1 MHLTRFTDL
10 SLRVLIYLTHNERK
24 GLVTVTELAER
35 FKWSR
40 NHMVKVVHFMSTKN
54 WVQTHR
60 GRFGGLTLKMH
71 PSEYKI
77 GDIVQ
82 ILEEQG
88 ELIDCFEPH
97 ECALAKCCKLR
108 SLLNEATRDFYSRLN
123 TATLETLTNS
133 DEIREI
139 VSGKDLLR
147 AQPDAPTPPS
157 SELIR
162 LMEERVARELR
173 KARQQCFC
181 STDRPKKAPP
191 GACLRGFS
199 IPSFSLFP
207 DAYTRKNLAETP
219 KTAASFVANSGVMGL
234 TPCSMSET
242 RT

>member
-1 MHLTRFTDL
+1 MVPQPHGQGC
-10 SLRVLIYLTHNERK
+10 SLHEHQ
-24 GLVTVTELAER
+24 ELGSDSPR
-35 FKWSR
+35 QIR
-40 NHMVKVVHFMSTKN
+40 RPH
-54 WVQTHR
+54 
-60 GRFGGLTLKMH
+60 H

-82 ILEEQG
+82 IFEEQG

-97 ECALAKCCKLR
+97 ECALAKCYKLR

-139 VSGKDLLR
+139 ISGKDLLR

-173 KARQQCFC
+173 KARQ
-181 STDRPKKAPP
+181 
-191 GACLRGFS
+191 
-199 IPSFSLFP
+199 
-207 DAYTRKNLAETP
+207 
-219 KTAASFVANSGVMGL
+219 
-234 TPCSMSET
+234 
-242 RT
+242 

>member
-139 VSGKDLLR
+139 ISGKDLLR
-147 AQPDAPTPPS
+147 AQPDSNASAALIAPKKPRQAPACGAFPFRRFRFFLTPTPGRTSPKRRRRPRAS
-157 SELIR
+157 
-162 LMEERVARELR
+162 LR
-173 KARQQCFC
+173 
-181 STDRPKKAPP
+181 
-191 GACLRGFS
+191 
-199 IPSFSLFP
+199 
-207 DAYTRKNLAETP
+207 TRA
-219 KTAASFVANSGVMGL
+219 
-234 TPCSMSET
+234 
-242 RT
+242 

>member
-173 KARQQCFC
+173 KARQECFC

-191 GACLRGFS
+191 GACGA
-199 IPSFSLFP
+199 FP
-207 DAYTRKNLAETP
+207 FRR
-219 KTAASFVANSGVMGL
+219 FRFFL
-234 TPCSMSET
+234 TPTPGKTSPKRRRRPRASLRT
-242 RT
+242 RA

>member
-88 ELIDCFEPH
+88 EPSSRTNAPLPNAASSAAFSTRPP
-97 ECALAKCCKLR
+97 ATSTRASTRPRLR
-108 SLLNEATRDFYSRLN
+108 RSR
-123 TATLETLTNS
+123 TATK
-133 DEIREI
+133 
-139 VSGKDLLR
+139 SGKSSPAR
-147 AQPDAPTPPS
+147 TCSVPSPTPRRRRAAS
-157 SELIR
+157 SSALWRRASPANSARPDSNASAALI
-162 LMEERVARELR
+162 A
-173 KARQQCFC
+173 
-181 STDRPKKAPP
+181 PKKPRQAPAC
-191 GACLRGFS
+191 GA
-199 IPSFSLFP
+199 FP
-207 DAYTRKNLAETP
+207 FRR
-219 KTAASFVANSGVMGL
+219 FRFFL
-234 TPCSMSET
+234 TPTPGRTSPKRRRRPRASLRT
-242 RT
+242 RA

>member
-88 ELIDCFEPH
+88 ELIDCSVP
-97 ECALAKCCKLR
+97 
-108 SLLNEATRDFYSRLN
+108 S
-123 TATLETLTNS
+123 
-133 DEIREI
+133 
-139 VSGKDLLR
+139 
-147 AQPDAPTPPS
+147 PTPRRRRAAS
-157 SELIR
+157 SSALWRRASPANSARPDSNASAALI
-162 LMEERVARELR
+162 A
-173 KARQQCFC
+173 
-181 STDRPKKAPP
+181 PKKPRQAPAC
-191 GACLRGFS
+191 GA
-199 IPSFSLFP
+199 FP
-207 DAYTRKNLAETP
+207 FRR
-219 KTAASFVANSGVMGL
+219 FRFFL
-234 TPCSMSET
+234 TPTPGRTSPKRRRRPRASLRT
-242 RT
+242 RA

>member
-139 VSGKDLLR
+139 ISRTCSVPS
-147 AQPDAPTPPS
+147 PTPRRRRAAS
-157 SELIR
+157 SSALWRRASPANSARPDSNASAALI
-162 LMEERVARELR
+162 A
-173 KARQQCFC
+173 
-181 STDRPKKAPP
+181 PKKPRQAPAC
-191 GACLRGFS
+191 GA
-199 IPSFSLFP
+199 FP
-207 DAYTRKNLAETP
+207 FRR
-219 KTAASFVANSGVMGL
+219 FRFFL
-234 TPCSMSET
+234 TPTPGRTSPKRRRRPRASLRT
-242 RT
+242 RA

>member
-108 SLLNEATRDFYSRLN
+108 SLLNETTRDFYSRLN

-139 VSGKDLLR
+139 ISGKGLLR

-162 LMEERVARELR
+162 LMEARVARELR
-173 KARQQCFC
+173 KARQ
-181 STDRPKKAPP
+181 
-191 GACLRGFS
+191 
-199 IPSFSLFP
+199 
-207 DAYTRKNLAETP
+207 
-219 KTAASFVANSGVMGL
+219 
-234 TPCSMSET
+234 
-242 RT
+242 

>member
-88 ELIDCFEPH
+88 ELIDCFEPPLPN
-97 ECALAKCCKLR
+97 AASSAAFSTRPPATSTRASTRPRLR
-108 SLLNEATRDFYSRLN
+108 RSR
-123 TATLETLTNS
+123 TATK
-133 DEIREI
+133 
-139 VSGKDLLR
+139 SGKSSPAR
-147 AQPDAPTPPS
+147 TCSVPSPTPRRRRAAS
-157 SELIR
+157 SSALWRSASPANSARPDSNASAALI
-162 LMEERVARELR
+162 A
-173 KARQQCFC
+173 
-181 STDRPKKAPP
+181 PKKPRQAPAC
-191 GACLRGFS
+191 GA
-199 IPSFSLFP
+199 FP
-207 DAYTRKNLAETP
+207 FRR
-219 KTAASFVANSGVMGL
+219 FRFFL
-234 TPCSMSET
+234 TPTPGRTSPKRRRRPRASLRT
-242 RT
+242 RA

>member
-77 GDIVQ
+77 GDIGQ

-97 ECALAKCCKLR
+97 ECALSKCCKLR
-108 SLLNEATRDFYSRLN
+108 NLLNEATRDFYSRLN

-173 KARQQCFC
+173 KARQ
-181 STDRPKKAPP
+181 
-191 GACLRGFS
+191 
-199 IPSFSLFP
+199 
-207 DAYTRKNLAETP
+207 
-219 KTAASFVANSGVMGL
+219 
-234 TPCSMSET
+234 
-242 RT
+242 

>member
-60 GRFGGLTLKMH
+60 GRFGDLTLKMH

-139 VSGKDLLR
+139 VSGKDLPAGMLEENLDDVR
-147 AQPDAPTPPS
+147 PTPPS

-173 KARQQCFC
+173 KARQ
-181 STDRPKKAPP
+181 
-191 GACLRGFS
+191 
-199 IPSFSLFP
+199 
-207 DAYTRKNLAETP
+207 
-219 KTAASFVANSGVMGL
+219 
-234 TPCSMSET
+234 
-242 RT
+242 

>member
-1 MHLTRFTDL
+1 M
-10 SLRVLIYLTHNERK
+10 LIYLTHNERK

-133 DEIREI
+133 DEII
-139 VSGKDLLR
+139 SGKDLLR

-162 LMEERVARELR
+162 LAWRR
-173 KARQQCFC
+173 
-181 STDRPKKAPP
+181 
-191 GACLRGFS
+191 
-199 IPSFSLFP
+199 
-207 DAYTRKNLAETP
+207 
-219 KTAASFVANSGVMGL
+219 ASPANSARPDSNASAALIAQKSPARTPAGL
-234 TPCSMSET
+234 FRSVVFAFS
-242 RT
+242 

>member
-88 ELIDCFEPH
+88 ELIDCFEPTN
-97 ECALAKCCKLR
+97 APLPNAASSAAFSTRPPATSTRASTRPRLR
-108 SLLNEATRDFYSRLN
+108 RSR
-123 TATLETLTNS
+123 TATK
-133 DEIREI
+133 
-139 VSGKDLLR
+139 SGKSSPAR
-147 AQPDAPTPPS
+147 TCSVPSPTP
-157 SELIR
+157 R
-162 LMEERVARELR
+162 RRR
-173 KARQQCFC
+173 
-181 STDRPKKAPP
+181 
-191 GACLRGFS
+191 
-199 IPSFSLFP
+199 
-207 DAYTRKNLAETP
+207 
-219 KTAASFVANSGVMGL
+219 AASSSALWRSASPANSARPDSNASAALIAQKKPRQAPACGAFPFRRFRFFL
-234 TPCSMSET
+234 TPTPGRTSPKRRRRPRASLRT
-242 RT
+242 RA

>member
-139 VSGKDLLR
+139 ISGKDLLR

-162 LMEERVARELR
+162 LMEARVARELR
-173 KARQQCFC
+173 KARQSCFC

-199 IPSFSLFP
+199 VPSFSLFP

>member
-139 VSGKDLLR
+139 ISGKDLLR

-162 LMEERVARELR
+162 LMEARVARELR

-199 IPSFSLFP
+199 VPSFSLFP

>member
-139 VSGKDLLR
+139 ISGKDLLR

-162 LMEERVARELR
+162 LMEARVARELR
-173 KARQQCFC
+173 KARQYA
-181 STDRPKKAPP
+181 SAALIAPKKVHLGSPWNA
-191 GACLRGFS
+191 ALTFKKKYRS
-199 IPSFSLFP
+199 S
-207 DAYTRKNLAETP
+207 RKP
-219 KTAASFVANSGVMGL
+219 
-234 TPCSMSET
+234 
-242 RT
+242 

>member
-1 MHLTRFTDL
+1 MHLTRFTAL

-139 VSGKDLLR
+139 ISGKDLLR

-173 KARQQCFC
+173 KARQYCFC

-191 GACLRGFS
+191 GAC
-199 IPSFSLFP
+199 
-207 DAYTRKNLAETP
+207 
-219 KTAASFVANSGVMGL
+219 
-234 TPCSMSET
+234 
-242 RT
+242 